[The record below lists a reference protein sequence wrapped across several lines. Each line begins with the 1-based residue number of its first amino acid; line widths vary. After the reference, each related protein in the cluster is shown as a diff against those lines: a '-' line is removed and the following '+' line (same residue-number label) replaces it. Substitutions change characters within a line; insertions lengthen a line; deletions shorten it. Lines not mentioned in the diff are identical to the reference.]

1 MKSRLLAGVAAV
13 VAAIVGILLIFSYA
27 QAADSRAMQNLEPVA
42 VLVVQKPVP
51 AGTSAE
57 ALSKLVAVEELPR
70 TGVTGSALG
79 NLDGQ
84 AGKVTA
90 TNLVPGEQL
99 IAERLIDP
107 AALDVPGSVPV
118 PKGLQEVTFAL
129 EPQRLI
135 GGRIV
140 AGDTVGLFATFTG
153 TDEKDSSNPP
163 TTGRVLHKVLVTSLQ
178 RAEATQQT
186 APASPSSEPNP
197 QVLPAGGMLVT
208 VAVADTAAAKIIYSA
223 EFGKIWLTKEPADAK
238 ADVPTQIKR
247 GDVYP

>member
-1 MKSRLLAGVAAV
+1 MKSRLIAGVAAV
-13 VAAIVGILLIFSYA
+13 VVAIVGILLIFSYA
-27 QAADSRAMQNLEPVA
+27 QSADNRAIQKLEPVK

-57 ALSKLVAVEELPR
+57 ALTKLVAVEELPR
-70 TGVTGSALG
+70 TGVPGSALG
-79 NLDGQ
+79 SLTDQ

-90 TNLVPGEQL
+90 TDLVPGEQL
-99 IAERLIDP
+99 VAERLIDP
-107 AALDVPGSVPV
+107 ASLDVPGSVPV

-140 AGDTVGLFATFTG
+140 AGDTVGLFATFGVT
-153 TDEKDSSNPP
+153 EIKNSALPS

-178 RAEATQQT
+178 RAEATQAT
-186 APASPSSEPNP
+186 APASPDAPNP
-197 QVLPAGGMLVT
+197 QALPAGGMLVT
-208 VAVADTAAAKIIYSA
+208 VAVADTAAARIIYSA
-223 EFGKIWLTKEPADAK
+223 EFGRIWLTKEPSDAK
-238 ADVPTQIKR
+238 EDPPTQITR

>member
-13 VAAIVGILLIFSYA
+13 VVAIVGILLIFSYA
-27 QAADSRAMQNLEPVA
+27 QAADSRAMQNLEPTK

-57 ALSKLVAVEELPR
+57 ALAKLVAVEELPR
-70 TGVTGSALG
+70 TGVPGSALG
-79 NLDGQ
+79 SLDGQ

-99 IAERLIDP
+99 LTERLIEP
-107 AALDVPGSVPV
+107 SALDVPGSVPV

-129 EPQRLI
+129 EPQRLV
-135 GGRIV
+135 GGRVV
-140 AGDTVGLFATFTG
+140 AGDTVGLFATFDG
-153 TDEKDSSNPP
+153 DIKDSVFPP

-178 RAEATQQT
+178 RAEATQQR
-186 APASPSSEPNP
+186 APASPSSGPNP

-208 VAVADTAAAKIIYSA
+208 VAVADTAAAKVIYSA
-223 EFGKIWLTKEPADAK
+223 EFGRIWLTKEPAEAK
-238 ADVPTQIKR
+238 ADPPTQIKR

>member
-13 VAAIVGILLIFSYA
+13 VVAIVGILLIFSYA
-27 QAADSRAMQNLEPVA
+27 QAADSRAMQKLEPVS

-57 ALSKLVAVEELPR
+57 ALTKLVAVEELPR
-70 TGVTGSALG
+70 TGVPRSALG
-79 NLDGQ
+79 SLDGQ

-99 IAERLIDP
+99 LTERLIDP
-107 AALDVPGSVPV
+107 QALDVPGSVPV

-129 EPQRLI
+129 EPQRLV

-153 TDEKDSSNPP
+153 VDDKDSANPS

-178 RAEATQQT
+178 RAEATQAT
-186 APASPSSEPNP
+186 APASPDPAPNP

-208 VAVADTAAAKIIYSA
+208 VAVGDAAAARIIYSA
-223 EFGKIWLTKEPADAK
+223 EFGKIWLTKESAEAK
-238 ADVPTQIKR
+238 EDPPTVIRK

>member
-1 MKSRLLAGVAAV
+1 VKSRLIAGIAAV
-13 VAAIVGILLIFSYA
+13 VVAIVGILLIFSYA
-27 QAADSRAMQNLEPVA
+27 QSADSRAMQKLEPVK

-57 ALSKLVAVEELPR
+57 ALTKLVAVKEVPR
-70 TGVTGSALG
+70 TGVPGSALG
-79 NLDGQ
+79 SLADQ

-90 TNLVPGEQL
+90 TDLVAGEQL
-99 IAERLIDP
+99 VSERMIDP

-129 EPQRLI
+129 DPQRLV

-140 AGDTVGLFATFTG
+140 AGDTVGLFVTFKG
-153 TDEKDSSNPP
+153 ADVKDSPLPS

-178 RAEATQQT
+178 RAEAAQATP
-186 APASPSSEPNP
+186 PASTDAAPNP
-197 QVLPAGGMLVT
+197 QVLPAGTMLVT
-208 VAVADTAAAKIIYSA
+208 VAVGDRAAARIIYSA
-223 EFGKIWLTKEPADAK
+223 EFGSIWLTKEPADAK
-238 ADVPTQIKR
+238 EDPPTQITR

>member
-13 VAAIVGILLIFSYA
+13 VLAIIGILLVFSYA
-27 QAADSRAMQNLEPVA
+27 QAADTRAMQKMEPVK

-57 ALSKLVAVEELPR
+57 ALTKLVAVEELPR
-70 TGVTGSALG
+70 TGVPESALAS
-79 NLDGQ
+79 LEAQ
-84 AGKVTA
+84 AGKVTS
-90 TNLVPGEQL
+90 TDLVPGEQL
-99 IAERLIDP
+99 LSERLIDP
-107 AALDVPGSVPV
+107 ATLDVPGSVPV

-140 AGDTVGLFATFTG
+140 AGDTVGLFVTFKGVDT
-153 TDEKDSSNPP
+153 KDSAAPS

-178 RAEATQQT
+178 RAEATQAT
-186 APASPSSEPNP
+186 APASPDTPNP
-197 QVLPAGGMLVT
+197 QALPAGGMLVT
-208 VAVADTAAAKIIYSA
+208 VAVGDSAAAKIIYSA
-223 EFGKIWLTKEPADAK
+223 EHGSIWLTKEPADAK
-238 ADVPTQIKR
+238 EDSPAQITR

>member
-1 MKSRLLAGVAAV
+1 MKSRLIAGVAAV
-13 VAAIVGILLIFSYA
+13 VVAIVGILLIFSYA
-27 QAADSRAMQNLEPVA
+27 QSADSRAMQKLEPVK

-57 ALSKLVAVEELPR
+57 ALTKLVAVKEVPR
-70 TGVTGSALG
+70 TGVPGSALG
-79 NLDGQ
+79 SLTDQ

-90 TNLVPGEQL
+90 TDLVPGEQL
-99 IAERLIDP
+99 VSERLIDP

-129 EPQRLI
+129 EPQRLV

-140 AGDTVGLFATFTG
+140 AGDTVGLFATFEG
-153 TDEKDSSNPP
+153 ANVKDPEVQP

-178 RAEATQQT
+178 RAEATQST
-186 APASPSSEPNP
+186 APASPEGGPNP

-208 VAVADTAAAKIIYSA
+208 VAVADAAAARIIYSA
-223 EFGKIWLTKEPADAK
+223 EFGTIWLTKEPAGAK
-238 ADVPTQIKR
+238 EDPPIVIRKD
-247 GDVYP
+247 DVYP

>member
-1 MKSRLLAGVAAV
+1 VKSRLLAGVAAV
-13 VAAIVGILLIFSYA
+13 VLAIIGILLVFSYA
-27 QAADSRAMQNLEPVA
+27 QAADTRAMQKLEPVK

-57 ALSKLVAVEELPR
+57 ALTKLVAVEELPQA
-70 TGVTGSALG
+70 GVPESALG
-79 NLDGQ
+79 SLEAQ
-84 AGKVTA
+84 AGKVTS
-90 TNLVPGEQL
+90 TDLVPGEQL
-99 IAERLIDP
+99 LSERLIDP
-107 AALDVPGSVPV
+107 ASLDVPGSVPV

-140 AGDTVGLFATFTG
+140 AGDTVGLFTTFQSA
-153 TDEKDSSNPP
+153 DLKDPANQP

-178 RAEATQQT
+178 RAEATQAT
-186 APASPSSEPNP
+186 APSSPAPGPNP

-208 VAVADTAAAKIIYSA
+208 VAVRDTEAARIIYSA
-223 EFGKIWLTKEPADAK
+223 EFGRIWLTKEPADAK
-238 ADVPTQIKR
+238 EEPPTVIRR